1 MITKMILQSN
11 NFKAEYNVNG
21 ETYIMDYAKEINLK
35 TKTSSVIKF
44 LNWSILDGIKKGYK
58 DFKLIIEDDGI
69 FSNTCVP
76 IAALLQ
82 YYKNKEDLTFEV
94 VLPLNGYIE
103 HTHMNN
109 PLVAKDY
116 IHSYQIN
123 SPFDIV
129 WFFDSDVEVN
139 TLVNNY
145 LLCLRQSEIIADGV
159 IGSIEWCINEVM
171 DNVLQHSGVGCGYI
185 MGQIHQS
192 AKRLSFCI
200 FDYGTGIYNSLKSSS
215 EHHPQTPI
223 DAITMALQEKVT
235 RDTSI
240 GQGNGLWGLS
250 QIITKSNGI
259 LKISSNGATYENTN
273 GTIETAKRGGFYLGK
288 SNGTTT
294 VDFQLDYSKDID
306 ITSALTNSSGC
317 AYNSVD
323 LWLENLESDTDE
335 NIVNIKISEMSGGT
349 GTRKSAEKVRNM
361 VMNIVNNNK
370 KRINL
375 DFEGINTISSS
386 FADELIGK
394 IIKEKGFVFFTQAFR
409 LTNLTPF
416 LIAIIN
422 RSVEQRMAQIYY
434 DKEMTI
440 E

>member
-1 MITKMILQSN
+1 
-11 NFKAEYNVNG
+11 
-21 ETYIMDYAKEINLK
+21 
-35 TKTSSVIKF
+35 
-44 LNWSILDGIKKGYK
+44 
-58 DFKLIIEDDGI
+58 
-69 FSNTCVP
+69 
-76 IAALLQ
+76 
-82 YYKNKEDLTFEV
+82 
-94 VLPLNGYIE
+94 
-103 HTHMNN
+103 
-109 PLVAKDY
+109 
-116 IHSYQIN
+116 
-123 SPFDIV
+123 
-129 WFFDSDVEVN
+129 
-139 TLVNNY
+139 
-145 LLCLRQSEIIADGV
+145 
-159 IGSIEWCINEVM
+159 
-171 DNVLQHSGVGCGYI
+171 
-185 MGQIHQS
+185 
-192 AKRLSFCI
+192 
-200 FDYGTGIYNSLKSSS
+200 
-215 EHHPQTPI
+215 
-223 DAITMALQEKVT
+223 MALQEKVT

-250 QIITKSNGI
+250 QIITKSNGS
-259 LKISSNGATYENTN
+259 LKISSNGAIYENID
-273 GTIETAKRGGFYLGK
+273 GTITTAKVGGFNLGK
-288 SNGTTT
+288 SSGTTT

-306 ITSALTNSSGC
+306 IASALTN
-317 AYNSVD
+317 NSDGIYKGVD

-335 NIVNIKISEMSGGT
+335 NTVNIKISEMSGGT

-361 VMNIVNNNK
+361 VMNIVNNDK